1 MKSSKP
7 KDLFGGGTF
16 ADDKAWQVVTTEGVT
31 AKLKRVVGE
40 NSLCLDYNFN
50 GKSGH
55 IIIRRA
61 VSLRLPAN
69 YALTFGVSGKS
80 PRNTLEVKWIDPSG
94 DNVWWVRRPNFRFC
108 KQAVVLTS
116 KARHFTYAWGPS
128 RDKLTDVAFVE
139 LVITASEGGKGTVRY
154 DDMRFAEMPVPEAY
168 ALPATV
174 LDNWSVK
181 DDGKRREVVIDL
193 GADREFGGLTIDWTP
208 GRHARKFSVQM
219 RADGTDETAWQSLA
233 TAAMNL
239 EKRTFVYAPECEA
252 RYLRIV
258 MDSSDKKKGYGIDSV
273 TLQPLSFS
281 ESKSAFLAAV
291 AKTVPRG
298 FFPRHLLGEMSY
310 WTVTGVYGD
319 SKKALIN
326 EEGMVEAEK
335 LGFSLEPF
343 ILESGNRLLTWADGT
358 HTHSL
363 ANGSLPMPI
372 VTRRHDDGLALTV
385 KPFAYGPPGK
395 SVLYIEYVLKN
406 ESSARKR
413 GRLAL
418 TVRPFQVNPPW
429 QFLNSPG
436 GFSPITGMS
445 WKTDRLL
452 VDNGSNGK
460 KEVRLV
466 ETSDGLGPKAG
477 IKVGVTNFFRGTI
490 GQWLTRGKPPS
501 RQRIHDALGFASGMI
516 VKHYDLA
523 PEKELKVVLAVP
535 MHDNGSPTENT
546 VHAWDMALAYWR
558 GKMLRVGSLKLP
570 GKAQAI
576 ADTLKAQLGYILANR
591 NGVAIQPG
599 TRCYDRSWA
608 RDGALTSAAL
618 LQFGYVQ
625 EARQFIEWFGS
636 YQFDNGKIPCVV
648 DHRGA
653 DPTPEHDSHGEF
665 IFMVAEYYRFTRD
678 REFLQAQFPRVLKAV
693 DFIQQLLGENTREE
707 PHLKGILPPSIS
719 HEGYSDKPAY
729 SLWDG
734 FFCLKGLEDAVFL
747 SEELHKAPFMVASA
761 EARDLVSVTTG
772 LQAKRDAY
780 KTAFYAA
787 VRASMALHGIDY
799 LPGSCDRG
807 DFDATST
814 TIALDPGGQLLAMRE
829 EFCRTFDKWWRYF
842 LERRG
847 GQVEWDGYTPYEV
860 RAIGAFVRLGQRAR
874 AHEALE
880 WFLTH
885 RRPSGWLHWGEV
897 VHRDPLTP
905 KFVGDMP
912 HGWVGSDYVRSLRS
926 CLVYEREDGT
936 VVIGAGIKYDWLF
949 EPGELTF
956 ELPTHHGTIVFH
968 GQRSGYRYKINI
980 SGTCTAPMVL
990 QLPYFAKSVTVDGR
1004 PGTMEIKID
1013 KLPAE
1018 VVVDLD

>member
-31 AKLKRVVGE
+31 AKLKRVAGE
-40 NSLCLDYNFN
+40 NSLRLDYNFN

-219 RADGTDETAWQSLA
+219 RAEGTDETAWHSLA

-281 ESKSAFLAAV
+281 ESKSAFLAEV

-326 EEGMVEAEK
+326 EEGMVEVEK

-343 ILESGNRLLTWADGT
+343 ILESGNHLLSWADGT
-358 HTHSL
+358 HTQSL
-363 ANGSLPMPI
+363 ANGSLPLPT
-372 VTRRHDDGLALTV
+372 VTRSHDNGLALTV

-406 ESSARKR
+406 QSQARKR

-436 GFSPITGMS
+436 GFQSLPCPGNRTG
-445 WKTDRLL
+445 
-452 VDNGSNGK
+452 
-460 KEVRLV
+460 
-466 ETSDGLGPKAG
+466 
-477 IKVGVTNFFRGTI
+477 
-490 GQWLTRGKPPS
+490 
-501 RQRIHDALGFASGMI
+501 
-516 VKHYDLA
+516 
-523 PEKELKVVLAVP
+523 
-535 MHDNGSPTENT
+535 
-546 VHAWDMALAYWR
+546 
-558 GKMLRVGSLKLP
+558 
-570 GKAQAI
+570 
-576 ADTLKAQLGYILANR
+576 
-591 NGVAIQPG
+591 
-599 TRCYDRSWA
+599 
-608 RDGALTSAAL
+608 
-618 LQFGYVQ
+618 
-625 EARQFIEWFGS
+625 
-636 YQFDNGKIPCVV
+636 
-648 DHRGA
+648 
-653 DPTPEHDSHGEF
+653 
-665 IFMVAEYYRFTRD
+665 
-678 REFLQAQFPRVLKAV
+678 
-693 DFIQQLLGENTREE
+693 
-707 PHLKGILPPSIS
+707 
-719 HEGYSDKPAY
+719 
-729 SLWDG
+729 
-734 FFCLKGLEDAVFL
+734 
-747 SEELHKAPFMVASA
+747 
-761 EARDLVSVTTG
+761 
-772 LQAKRDAY
+772 
-780 KTAFYAA
+780 
-787 VRASMALHGIDY
+787 
-799 LPGSCDRG
+799 
-807 DFDATST
+807 
-814 TIALDPGGQLLAMRE
+814 
-829 EFCRTFDKWWRYF
+829 
-842 LERRG
+842 
-847 GQVEWDGYTPYEV
+847 
-860 RAIGAFVRLGQRAR
+860 
-874 AHEALE
+874 
-880 WFLTH
+880 
-885 RRPSGWLHWGEV
+885 
-897 VHRDPLTP
+897 
-905 KFVGDMP
+905 
-912 HGWVGSDYVRSLRS
+912 
-926 CLVYEREDGT
+926 
-936 VVIGAGIKYDWLF
+936 
-949 EPGELTF
+949 
-956 ELPTHHGTIVFH
+956 
-968 GQRSGYRYKINI
+968 
-980 SGTCTAPMVL
+980 
-990 QLPYFAKSVTVDGR
+990 
-1004 PGTMEIKID
+1004 
-1013 KLPAE
+1013 
-1018 VVVDLD
+1018 